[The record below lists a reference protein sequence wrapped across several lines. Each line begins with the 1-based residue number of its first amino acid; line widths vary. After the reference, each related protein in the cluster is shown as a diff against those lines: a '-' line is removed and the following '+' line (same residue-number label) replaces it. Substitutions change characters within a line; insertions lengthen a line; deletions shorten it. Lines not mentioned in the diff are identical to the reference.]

1 MDISSKVS
9 YRIVNSI
16 VCLLVFSVPAGA
28 LAMILIL
35 FFVPK
40 NFPYQGQPAYENRRL
55 SAVLTKTQFKSVDFI
70 GAGLLLTATLF
81 LVSALQEA
89 GVDYAWKSAFVIT
102 FLAIAGIAWILFFL
116 WERWVTLFSKTI
128 EPVFPWRFIRSRVW
142 LGMIAY
148 INSLLLFNY

>member
-81 LVSALQEA
+81 LVCDNISSNCWYCLDSILLMGEMGYSFLQ
-89 GVDYAWKSAFVIT
+89 DH
-102 FLAIAGIAWILFFL
+102 
-116 WERWVTLFSKTI
+116 
-128 EPVFPWRFIRSRVW
+128 
-142 LGMIAY
+142 
-148 INSLLLFNY
+148 